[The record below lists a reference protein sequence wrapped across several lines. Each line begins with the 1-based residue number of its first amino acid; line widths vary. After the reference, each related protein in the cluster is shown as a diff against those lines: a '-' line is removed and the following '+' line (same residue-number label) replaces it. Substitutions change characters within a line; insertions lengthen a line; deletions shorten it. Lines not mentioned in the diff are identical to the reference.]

1 MTAVVSTRMAM
12 PSEIEPADMR
22 VFDHAERTP
31 AAPATG
37 AASVKPSVRCSRT
50 L

>member
-1 MTAVVSTRMAM
+1 MTAAVSTRIAIA
-12 PSEIEPADMR
+12 SEMEPADMR
-22 VFDHAERTP
+22 VFDQADSTP